1 MSDIA
6 EAQACIAFR
15 RAFGHS
21 PRWLASAPG
30 RVNLIGEFTDFNGGF
45 VLPMAIEQRTAIAAA
60 ANQLDTIVIR
70 SEATGETVS
79 FDTHRLPAPD
89 PKGRWSNYPKGVLA
103 GFLGRGWVPQGFN
116 AVITST
122 VPMGAGLSSSAA
134 LESAMALL
142 LERACETVLEPVS
155 KALLCQR
162 AEHTYAQV
170 PCGLMD
176 QYICLM
182 GKPNAVL
189 LLDCQSNTPTWI
201 PWTDPDVTVVVVNTQ
216 VKHELSNSEYA
227 LRRAACE
234 RAAQD
239 MGFSSLREADLDL
252 LKAHETDMEDRSI
265 RCARHIITENH
276 RTRQAAVCIRE
287 LDWGGLG
294 SLMYDSHES
303 LRHDYQVSCRELDF
317 VVDLAR
323 EMGAGEGVYGSRMTG
338 GGFGGCA
345 IVLVKS
351 EAQPTV
357 IRQIEGAYRRVF
369 GIEPAVFAS
378 RPCGGAASREL

>member
-1 MSDIA
+1 MSDTA
-6 EAQACIAFR
+6 EKQACSAFR
-15 RAFGHS
+15 KMFGQE
-21 PRWLASAPG
+21 PRWVASAPG

-60 ANQLDTIVIR
+60 PNDMDVIVLHSCETGDSVVLEPRESLIP
-70 SEATGETVS
+70 EA
-79 FDTHRLPAPD
+79 
-89 PKGRWSNYPKGVLA
+89 KGRWSNYPKGVLA
-103 GFLGRGWVPQGFN
+103 GFIGRGHVPRGFN
-116 AVITST
+116 AVISST
-122 VPMGAGLSSSAA
+122 VPVGAGLSSSAA
-134 LESAMALL
+134 LESSMALL
-142 LERACETVLEPVS
+142 LEQVCGTALEPLT

-182 GKPNAVL
+182 GRVGEVL
-189 LLDCQSNTPTWI
+189 LLDCQSNTPSWI

-234 RAAQD
+234 SAARQ
-239 MGFSSLREADLDL
+239 MELSSLREADLDL
-252 LKAHETDMEDRSI
+252 LKSCETGMEDRSI

-276 RTRQAAVCIRE
+276 RTRQAAVCIRDR
-287 LDWGGLG
+287 DWVSLGG
-294 SLMYDSHES
+294 LMYDSHAS
-303 LRHDYQVSCRELDF
+303 LRHDYQVSCRELDW

-345 IVLVKS
+345 IVLVKT
-351 EAQPTV
+351 EAQGEV
-357 IRQIEGAYRRVF
+357 IRQIQTGYRQAF
-369 GIEPAVFAS
+369 DITPAVFAS
-378 RPCGGAASREL
+378 RPCGGATSRQL